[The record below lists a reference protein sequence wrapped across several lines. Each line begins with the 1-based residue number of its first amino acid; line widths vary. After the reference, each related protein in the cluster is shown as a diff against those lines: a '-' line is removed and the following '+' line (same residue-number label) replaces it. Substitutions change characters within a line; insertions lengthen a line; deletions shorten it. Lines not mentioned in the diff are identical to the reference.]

1 MKNVCKYMQT
11 TTKCLQRTLAILY
24 KKKKKKKSQQ
34 NVLEEIKKKTF
45 HYGTG
50 YNSSENY
57 KNCKYFYT

>member
-1 MKNVCKYMQT
+1 ME
-11 TTKCLQRTLAILY
+11 KCVQIHANNNKMPPENLGYFIQ
-24 KKKKKKKSQQ
+24 KKKKKKSQQ